1 MSDFYRKFACG
12 YNRNAKISI
21 YEIEGTS
28 SMDRHLQQVNVLYD
42 TLMFA
47 NTPKQAQTA
56 ARELVKLVLG
66 ENALNRPLD
75 ESLRAVCRRLRPAE
89 DAKEQARFEAE
100 FLELVSSPTSATHTM
115 AA

>member
-1 MSDFYRKFACG
+1 
-12 YNRNAKISI
+12 
-21 YEIEGTS
+21 
-28 SMDRHLQQVNVLYD
+28 MDRRLQQVNTWYD

-47 NTPKQAQTA
+47 NSPRQARTA

-66 ENALNRPLD
+66 ESALDQPIEDALKI
-75 ESLRAVCRRLRPAE
+75 VCRRLRPAE

-100 FLELVSSPTSATHTM
+100 FLELVTAPTSATHTI

>member
-1 MSDFYRKFACG
+1 
-12 YNRNAKISI
+12 
-21 YEIEGTS
+21 
-28 SMDRHLQQVNVLYD
+28 MDRHLQQVNTWYD

-47 NTPKQAQTA
+47 NSPKQARTA

-66 ENALNRPLD
+66 ESALGQPIEDALKT
-75 ESLRAVCRRLRPAE
+75 VCRRLRPAE

-100 FLELVSSPTSATHTM
+100 FLELVTAPTSATRTI

>member
-1 MSDFYRKFACG
+1 
-12 YNRNAKISI
+12 
-21 YEIEGTS
+21 
-28 SMDRHLQQVNVLYD
+28 MDRHLQQVNTWYD

-47 NTPKQAQTA
+47 NTPKQARTA

-66 ENALNRPLD
+66 ESALQKPLD
-75 ESLRAVCRRLRPAE
+75 DSLRAVCRRLRPAE

-100 FLELVSSPTSATHTM
+100 FLELVTAPTSATHTI

>member
-1 MSDFYRKFACG
+1 MVF
-12 YNRNAKISI
+12 
-21 YEIEGTS
+21 
-28 SMDRHLQQVNVLYD
+28 MDRHLQQVNTWYD

-47 NTPKQAQTA
+47 NSPKQARTA

-66 ENALNRPLD
+66 EGALSQPLE
-75 ESLRAVCRRLRPAE
+75 ESLRTVCRRLRPAE

-100 FLELVSSPTSATHTM
+100 FLELVTAPTSASHTI

>member
-1 MSDFYRKFACG
+1 
-12 YNRNAKISI
+12 
-21 YEIEGTS
+21 
-28 SMDRHLQQVNVLYD
+28 MDRHLQQVNTWYD

-47 NTPKQAQTA
+47 NSPKQARTA

-66 ENALNRPLD
+66 ESALDQPIEDALKT
-75 ESLRAVCRRLRPAE
+75 VCRRLRPAE

-100 FLELVSSPTSATHTM
+100 FLELVTAPTSATHTI

>member
-1 MSDFYRKFACG
+1 
-12 YNRNAKISI
+12 
-21 YEIEGTS
+21 
-28 SMDRHLQQVNVLYD
+28 MDRHLQQVNTWYD

-47 NTPKQAQTA
+47 NTPKQARTA

-66 ENALNRPLD
+66 DAAIGQPLED
-75 ESLRAVCRRLRPAE
+75 SLLLVCRRLRPAE

-100 FLELVSSPTSATHTM
+100 FVELVTAPTSATHTI